1 MKNITPKIL
10 LFAFMGLIMLA
21 SCEYN
26 YYVIPPEPEPPV
38 DTTSN
43 NDTTGNNDTTVV
55 VDSISFAQDIIPFFS
70 AKCEICHKGSTPPDL
85 RPAKAYSSLISG
97 GFVVAGEPENSVLYQ
112 ACKPGGSMK
121 SYCSSAELK
130 LLQRWILKGAKND

>member
-1 MKNITPKIL
+1 MKNIMPKIL
-10 LFAFMGLIMLA
+10 LLAFMGLIMLA

-26 YYVIPPEPEPPV
+26 YYVIPPEPEPPIDTTDIDTT
-38 DTTSN
+38 DTTS
-43 NDTTGNNDTTVV
+43 V
-55 VDSISFAQDIIPFFS
+55 VDTISFAQDIIPFFT

-85 RPAKAYSSLISG
+85 RPSKAYNALING
-97 GFVVAGEPENSVLYQ
+97 GYVVAGNPENSPLYLS
-112 ACKPGGSMK
+112 CKPGGSMK